1 MLSAFALRY
10 LRHSNHIKNK
20 EKAFHQEQQ
29 KTLAKQ
35 KQLLHISRTPEH
47 AVQLYS
53 LYFENEESFTQA
65 RKRKTHP
72 WASDIPS
79 LQHHPHKQCRF
90 SSWRDTEGMC
100 QLILWEGA
108 SLDLWSRGT
117 CGKHP
122 LAEELW
128 PLSHLDFL
136 SLSCSH
142 YLGPTESTKEQKRCV
157 RWITWVMEKVNE

>member
-10 LRHSNHIKNK
+10 LRQSNHIKNK

-72 WASDIPS
+72 
-79 LQHHPHKQCRF
+79 
-90 SSWRDTEGMC
+90 
-100 QLILWEGA
+100 
-108 SLDLWSRGT
+108 
-117 CGKHP
+117 
-122 LAEELW
+122 
-128 PLSHLDFL
+128 
-136 SLSCSH
+136 
-142 YLGPTESTKEQKRCV
+142 
-157 RWITWVMEKVNE
+157 